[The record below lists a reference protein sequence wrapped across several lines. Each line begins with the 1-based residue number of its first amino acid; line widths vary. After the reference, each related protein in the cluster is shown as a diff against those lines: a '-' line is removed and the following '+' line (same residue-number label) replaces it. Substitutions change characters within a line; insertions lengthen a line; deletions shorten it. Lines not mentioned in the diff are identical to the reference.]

1 MEAINNPITER
12 QKESCAIST
21 MRRMI
26 EKYSEKTKIP
36 FEDAFFKFTESY
48 VYDALFDY
56 ETGIW
61 MEGPDYLM
69 DLYEEALS
77 KNSAS
82 DVTDSKL
89 SKESGCK

>member
-1 MEAINNPITER
+1 MFIRFREN
-12 QKESCAIST
+12 
-21 MRRMI
+21 
-26 EKYSEKTKIP
+26 
-36 FEDAFFKFTESY
+36 
-48 VYDALFDY
+48 
-56 ETGIW
+56 GIW